1 MGLFQ
6 TIQVEAE
13 KRKLPFLV
21 IGGLAVNFYGTS
33 RETADLDLLILRDA
47 RASWL
52 DLFLAQGY
60 SIFHDAGTFIQ
71 LSAPSKDVMP
81 IDLMLVRESTFTP
94 MLAAGREVEMFGAP
108 LRIPSLDHL
117 IALKLHALRH
127 GHRGR
132 NLKDFLDIE
141 NLVQVNKIDMQSDKA
156 RSLFL
161 KYGTVDIYEKISQAC
176 GE

>member
-6 TIQVEAE
+6 TIRDEAE

-33 RETADLDLLILRDA
+33 RETADLDLLILRDV
-47 RASWL
+47 RADWL
-52 DLFLAQGY
+52 ELFMAQGY
-60 SIFHDAGTFIQ
+60 SIFHDAGTFVQ
-71 LSAPSKDVMP
+71 LSPASKGGMP
-81 IDLMLVRESTFTP
+81 VDLMLVREPTFTP
-94 MLAAGREVEMFGAP
+94 MYAGGREVEMFGAS
-108 LRIPSLDHL
+108 LKIPSLDHL

-141 NLVQVNKIDMQSDKA
+141 NLVHVNKIDMRSDKA
-156 RSLFL
+156 RALFL
-161 KYGTVDIYEKISQAC
+161 KYGTADIYEKISQAC
-176 GE
+176 SE